1 MTMRCRLLLLAVL
14 TVHQLGFGQYK
25 LTIRINSL
33 PPNPVTDVVYV
44 AGNFNNWNP
53 KDELCKFKKDSVG
66 KFIISFPNV
75 PANDYEYKFTR
86 GGWETVETTS
96 DGKNIANRVLK
107 LMSDTILN
115 IDIGGWSEGK
125 PKVIAHTMNSNVQ
138 ILDTAFHIP
147 QLNRDR
153 RVWIYLPK
161 NYSTSKASYPV
172 LYMHDGQN
180 LFDNATSFA
189 GEWGVDDAIDSAKKQ
204 CIVVGIDNG
213 GPVRMNEYNPYD
225 HEKFGAGQGAL
236 YVDFLA
242 KTLKPYIDKHYRTKK
257 DAANTIIAGSSMGG
271 LISMYAVMKYP
282 KVFGKAGVFSPAF
295 WAAPALKT
303 DLDKMVKSSTHKN
316 VRIYFY
322 AGEQEGNQMV
332 VDMLYIFEAMRKKTA
347 AKMKVKI
354 NAEGRHN
361 EPTWRNEFPAFYNWI
376 L

>member
-33 PPNPVTDVVYV
+33 PPNPATDVVYV

-107 LMSDTILN
+107 LMSDTVLN

-125 PKVIAHTMNSNVQ
+125 PKVIAHTMNSNVH

-189 GEWGVDDAIDSAKKQ
+189 GEWGIDDAIDSAKKQ

-257 DAANTIIAGSSMGG
+257 DATNTIIAGSSMGG

-332 VDMLYIFEAMRKKTA
+332 IDMLYIFEAMRKKTA

>member
-1 MTMRCRLLLLAVL
+1 MRCRLLLFAVL
-14 TVHQLGFGQYK
+14 TVHQLGFAQYK

-33 PPNPVTDVVYV
+33 PPNPATDVVYV

-53 KDELCKFKKDSVG
+53 KDELCKFKKDSLG

-96 DGKNIANRVLK
+96 DGRNIANRVLK
-107 LMSDTILN
+107 LMSDTVLN

-138 ILDTAFHIP
+138 VLDTAFHIP
-147 QLNRDR
+147 QLNRNR
-153 RVWIYLPK
+153 RIWIYLPK

-189 GEWGVDDAIDSAKKQ
+189 GEWGVDEAIDSAKKQ

-295 WAAPALKT
+295 WSAPALKT

>member
-1 MTMRCRLLLLAVL
+1 MRCRLLLLAVL
-14 TVHQLGFGQYK
+14 TVHQLGFAQYK

-33 PPNPVTDVVYV
+33 PPNPATDVVYV

-53 KDELCKFKKDSVG
+53 KDDLCKFKKDSLG

-96 DGKNIANRVLK
+96 DGRNIANRVLK
-107 LMSDTILN
+107 LMSDTVLN

-125 PKVIAHTMNSNVQ
+125 PKVIAHTMNSNVH

-332 VDMLYIFEAMRKKTA
+332 IDMLYIFEAMRKKTA

>member
-1 MTMRCRLLLLAVL
+1 MRCRLLLLAVL

-33 PPNPVTDVVYV
+33 PPNPATDVVYV

-96 DGKNIANRVLK
+96 DGRNIANRVLK
-107 LMSDTILN
+107 LMSDTVLN

-257 DAANTIIAGSSMGG
+257 DASNTIIAGSSMGG

>member
-1 MTMRCRLLLLAVL
+1 MRCRLLLLAVL

-107 LMSDTILN
+107 LMSDTVLN

-257 DAANTIIAGSSMGG
+257 DASNTIIAGSSMGG

>member
-33 PPNPVTDVVYV
+33 PPNPATDVVYV

-257 DAANTIIAGSSMGG
+257 DATNTIIAGSSMGG

>member
-1 MTMRCRLLLLAVL
+1 MRFLALLLIAIS
-14 TVHQLGFGQYK
+14 VHQFTYGQYK

-33 PPNPVTDVVYV
+33 PAKPETDVVYV
-44 AGNFNNWNP
+44 AGSFNNWNP
-53 KDELCKFKKDSVG
+53 KDDLCKFKKESDGNFS
-66 KFIISFPNV
+66 ISFPNV

-86 GGWETVETTS
+86 GSWETVETTS
-96 DGKNIANRVLK
+96 DGRNIANRVLK
-107 LMSDTILN
+107 LMSDTVLN
-115 IDIGGWSEGK
+115 VDISGWSEGK
-125 PKVIAHTMNSNVQ
+125 PRVIPHSMNSNVQ

-153 RVWIYLPK
+153 RVWIYLPT
-161 NYSTSKASYPV
+161 NYFTSKASYPV

-180 LFDNATSFA
+180 LFDNATSYA
-189 GEWGVDDAIDSAKKQ
+189 GEWGVDEALDSAKKQ

-225 HEKFGAGQGAL
+225 QDKFGAGQGAL
-236 YVDFLA
+236 YVEFLA
-242 KTLKPYIDKHYRTKK
+242 KTLKPFIDKHYRTKK

-295 WAAPALKT
+295 WTAPELKT
-303 DLDKMVKSSTHKN
+303 DLEKMVKPSTHKN

-322 AGEQEGNQMV
+322 AGEQEGSQMV
-332 VDMLYIFEAMRKKTA
+332 VETLYYFEAMRKKA
-347 AKMKVKI
+347 GSKMKVKI

-361 EPTWRNEFPAFYNWI
+361 EPTWRHEFPAFYNWI
-376 L
+376 I

>member
-1 MTMRCRLLLLAVL
+1 MRCRLLLLAVL

>member
-107 LMSDTILN
+107 LMSDTVLN

>member
-1 MTMRCRLLLLAVL
+1 MRCRLLLLAVL
-14 TVHQLGFGQYK
+14 TVHQFGFSQYK
-25 LTIRINSL
+25 LTIRINTL
-33 PPNPVTDVVYV
+33 PANPPTDVVYV

-66 KFIISFPNV
+66 KFIITFSNV
-75 PANDYEYKFTR
+75 PTNDYEYKFTR
-86 GGWETVETTS
+86 GSWETVETTS
-96 DGKNIANRVLK
+96 DGRNIANRVLK
-107 LMSDTILN
+107 LMSDTVLN
-115 IDIGGWSEGK
+115 IDITGWSEGK
-125 PKVIAHTMNSNVQ
+125 PKVIPHSMNSNVQ
-138 ILDTAFHIP
+138 ILDTSFHIP

-172 LYMHDGQN
+172 LYMQDGQN

-189 GEWGVDDAIDSAKKQ
+189 GEWGVDEALDSAKKQ

-295 WAAPALKT
+295 WTAPELKT
-303 DLDKMVKSSTHKN
+303 DLEKMVKPSTHKN

-322 AGEQEGNQMV
+322 AGEQEGSQMV
-332 VDMLYIFEAMRKKTA
+332 VDMLYFFEAMRKKA
-347 AKMKVKI
+347 GSKMKVKI

-376 L
+376 M

>member
-1 MTMRCRLLLLAVL
+1 MRCRLLLLAVL

-53 KDELCKFKKDSVG
+53 KDELCKFKKDSLG

-96 DGKNIANRVLK
+96 DGRNIANRVLK

-125 PKVIAHTMNSNVQ
+125 AQVIAHTMNSNVQ

-257 DAANTIIAGSSMGG
+257 DASNTIIAGSSMGG

>member
-1 MTMRCRLLLLAVL
+1 MTMRCRLLLLAVF

-257 DAANTIIAGSSMGG
+257 DATNTIIAGSSMGG

>member
-1 MTMRCRLLLLAVL
+1 MRCRLLLLAVL

-33 PPNPVTDVVYV
+33 PPNPATDVVYV

-107 LMSDTILN
+107 LMSDTVLN

-257 DAANTIIAGSSMGG
+257 DASNTIIAGSSMGG

>member
-1 MTMRCRLLLLAVL
+1 MRCRLLLLAVL

-107 LMSDTILN
+107 LMSDTVLN

-189 GEWGVDDAIDSAKKQ
+189 GEWGIDDAIDSAKKQ

-257 DAANTIIAGSSMGG
+257 DATNTIIAGSSMGG

>member
-1 MTMRCRLLLLAVL
+1 MRCRLLLLAVL

-33 PPNPVTDVVYV
+33 PPNPATDVVYV

-53 KDELCKFKKDSVG
+53 KDELCKFKKDSLG

-125 PKVIAHTMNSNVQ
+125 AQVIAHTMNSNVQ

-153 RVWIYLPK
+153 RIWIYLPK

-189 GEWGVDDAIDSAKKQ
+189 GEWGIDDAIDSAKKQ

>member
-1 MTMRCRLLLLAVL
+1 MRCRLLLLAVL

-53 KDELCKFKKDSVG
+53 KDELCKFKKDSLG

-96 DGKNIANRVLK
+96 DGRNIANRVLK
-107 LMSDTILN
+107 LMSDTVLN

-125 PKVIAHTMNSNVQ
+125 PKVIAHTMNSNVH

-257 DAANTIIAGSSMGG
+257 DATNTIIAGSSMGG